1 MAELSDEEYERL
13 VKDFKDKLRGSLI
26 HAGKDGVRVDRLV
39 KEYKADWNEDFP
51 TQRLTYRCHED
62 LLRDCDDTVMLVQV
76 ERKWHAVIVPDK
88 STSHVTA
95 LVNATDRKSKKKK
108 PMNRRHG
115 LRGGGFQHIT
125 YAPYARSYGPQTI
138 HTRAPGLKTVH
149 FGASGPHSVHFGASG
164 PHSVHFGAPGPQAV
178 HFRAPGPQAVHFNA
192 PGPQAAQFCAPGPQT
207 VHFNSPGPQT
217 VHFRAPG
224 SQTVHFHAPGPQ
236 AVHLRAPNPKTVHE
250 RGPEPQT
257 AHVSTPHPKTVQVR
271 KPGPKTEQVRTPDPK
286 TEQVRTPDPKTEQVR
301 TSDPQT
307 MAIRKIVIEIYER
320 SENGVFN
327 FFDLIGGVNLPEDS
341 HLFIQRL
348 LQEYGDYFSFS
359 FTPFAPLLFPSPNA
373 PHLAN

>member
-125 YAPYARSYGPQTI
+125 PYTLVRLVRTPYTLVRLVRTPYT
-138 HTRAPGLKTVH
+138 LVH
-149 FGASGPHSVHFGASG
+149 PVHRPYTFV
-164 PHSVHFGAPGPQAV
+164 P
-178 HFRAPGPQAVHFNA
+178 
-192 PGPQAAQFCAPGPQT
+192 
-207 VHFNSPGPQT
+207 
-217 VHFRAPG
+217 
-224 SQTVHFHAPGPQ
+224 
-236 AVHLRAPNPKTVHE
+236 L
-250 RGPEPQT
+250 
-257 AHVSTPHPKTVQVR
+257 VR
-271 KPGPKTEQVRTPDPK
+271 KPYTSMLLVHRPHNFVHLVHRPYTSIHLVRRPYTSVHLVHKPY
-286 TEQVRTPDPKTEQVR
+286 TSMHLVRRPYIFVHLTRRPFTNVDLSRKPLTFLRLTRRPFKYVSLARRPNKYVR
-301 TSDPQT
+301 LTRRPNKYVRLT
-307 MAIRKIVIEIYER
+307 RRPNKYIYER